1 MSNAPHG
8 GELKDLLVR
17 DAHLHDQL
25 NEEARSLKDIFL
37 TEVSSFRGLWRKNTD
52 HQRQLC
58 DLELIMNGGFSP
70 LEGFMNEADYTSY
83 VPHP

>member
-8 GELKDLLVR
+8 GQLKDLLVR

-37 TEVSSFRGLWRKNTD
+37 TEVSCLSRLQSTPELGLTYSASTLR
-52 HQRQLC
+52 
-58 DLELIMNGGFSP
+58 S
-70 LEGFMNEADYTSY
+70 
-83 VPHP
+83 